1 MSAPFST
8 TPGAWSP
15 PIASRAIVT
24 LALTARVSCA
34 AGWSSGRGRWLR
46 HHLAAIVIP
55 TGLAQVMRALQ
66 LAAIRAFD
74 IRRRTQRMMRAAHS
88 APRGGDLLL
97 RYGHDLLVKSGA
109 GKKSG
114 AGESGT

>member
-24 LALTARVSCA
+24 LALTARPSCA
-34 AGWSSGRGRWLR
+34 GRRSGRGRGLR
-46 HHLAAIVIP
+46 HHLAAIVLP
-55 TGLAQVMRALQ
+55 AGLAEVMRALQ

-74 IRRRTQRMMRAAHS
+74 ISRRAQSMMRATHF
-88 APRGGDLLL
+88 APRRRDFLF
-97 RYGHDLLVKSGA
+97 RYGHDRLLGSGA
-109 GKKSG
+109 GKG
-114 AGESGT
+114 GT